1 MSITFDTLIQYLVKK
16 EDQEPVSETIT
27 QYNNDT
33 DIKMNIT
40 SNHKEKILKGML
52 KNELIEILMNHYGIN
67 VKKSTLTKKK
77 VNELI
82 EEIISNNIEF

>member
-16 EDQEPVSETIT
+16 DDQEPVSETIT

-52 KNELIEILMNHYGIN
+52 KSELIEILMNHYGIN

-82 EEIISNNIEF
+82 EEIISNNIGF